1 MKSNA
6 KAKAVIRNRRYLSET
21 DFVEM
26 AVWSVP
32 TPVRGSA
39 HGFKY
44 RLAYVEGDRCRVRF
58 DNEAGKGDHL
68 HLDDREVPYLFRDL
82 ETLLDDFEAEVSR
95 WRRARTRP

>member
-1 MKSNA
+1 MISNKRA
-6 KAKAVIRNRRYLSET
+6 TAVIRTRRYLSET

-32 TPVRGSA
+32 TPVRGSD

-44 RLAYVEGDRCRVRF
+44 RLAYVEGDHCRIRF

-68 HLDDREVPYLFRDL
+68 HVDDREISYLFRDL
-82 ETLLDDFEAEVSR
+82 ETLLDDFEAEVTR